1 VDFVRFVEALPHF
14 RMFMNVALK
23 RLDLCAQLRCQTI
36 LEKIT
41 LSHFDGNA
49 NRGTAFQV
57 GHDGM
62 LHSSG

>member
-1 VDFVRFVEALPHF
+1 
-14 RMFMNVALK
+14 MFMNVALALK
-23 RLDLCAQLRCQTI
+23 RLDLCTHLRCQTI

-49 NRGTAFQV
+49 NRGAAFQG